1 MREPHRLHEIQVALS
16 ELGVD
21 GWLLYDFKG
30 CNPIAGGLLGFEGLS
45 SRRAVAWIPAVG
57 IPVALMHAI
66 ELDAWRKWPTTWGR
80 RIYQSWQSLE
90 SELRRLVNGK
100 RVAMEYSPGDAVP
113 YLDRVPAGVIDLVRA
128 CGAEIVTSGALVTR
142 FYAVLTLEQLE
153 AHVRAS
159 EIVAQIG
166 PAALRRAA
174 DAARAGTP
182 LTELDVQRWIMAQFA
197 SQGLVTTHP
206 CNVSVGANSANP
218 HYEPAPDRHAPITMD
233 QVLLIDLW
241 AGEPGQPFADQTWMA
256 TIGEPGDPDVL
267 PVWTAIRDARDAAI
281 AVVREGRARGAT
293 VRGAAVDDAAR
304 AIITARGFGAAFTH
318 RTGHSIDARDLHGSG
333 PHMDG
338 FETREERE
346 LLPGVLFSVEP
357 GVYLPGRFGMRTEVN
372 VAVTLA
378 GDVLVT
384 PATIQADLFRL

>member
-1 MREPHRLHEIQVALS
+1 MREPHRLHEIQTALRD
-16 ELGVD
+16 LGVD

-30 CNPIAGGLLGFEGLS
+30 CNPIAAGMLGFEGLS

-57 IPVALMHAI
+57 MPVALMHAI
-66 ELDAWRKWPTTWGR
+66 ELDSWRKWPATWGR

-90 SELRRLVNGK
+90 SELQALVTGK

-113 YLDRVPAGVIDLVRA
+113 YLDRVPAGVIDMVRA

-142 FYAVLTLEQLE
+142 FYAVLTEEQLA

-159 EIVAQIG
+159 DVIAAIG

-182 LTELDVQRWIMAQFA
+182 LNEFEVQQWIMAQFEVR
-197 SQGLVTTHP
+197 GLVTTHP
-206 CNVSVGANSANP
+206 SNVSVGANSANP
-218 HYEPAPDRHAPITMD
+218 HYEPASDRHALITMD
-233 QVLLIDLW
+233 QVLLVDLW

-256 TIGEPGDPDVL
+256 TIGEPTDPDVL
-267 PVWTAIRDARDAAI
+267 PVWNAIRDARDGAI
-281 AVVREGRARGAT
+281 AVVRDARARGQM

-357 GVYLPGRFGMRTEVN
+357 GVYLTGRFGMRTEVN

-384 PATIQADLFRL
+384 PAIIQTDLFRL